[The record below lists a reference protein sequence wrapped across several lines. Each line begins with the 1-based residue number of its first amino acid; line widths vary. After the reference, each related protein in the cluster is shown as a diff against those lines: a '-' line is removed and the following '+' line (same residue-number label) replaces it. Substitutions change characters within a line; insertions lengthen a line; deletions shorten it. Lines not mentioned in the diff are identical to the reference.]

1 METYDFDN
9 PVDRTGANTLKW
21 GKYEGLDI
29 LPMWVA
35 DMDFQSPP
43 QVIEAL
49 RKDVE
54 HGVFGYCLPPPAL
67 LEVLCSRIDAKYGW
81 KVDPDWIIW
90 LPGMVPGLNIASRCV
105 GEPADDILTAVPIYP
120 PFLTA
125 PGYSGRNTT
134 RFEMSFNKEE
144 NRWMMEPDV
153 LEKAVTQRTK
163 LFLFCNP
170 HNPLG
175 RVFSRDELEVVIDLC
190 ERHNLILCSDEIHC
204 ELVLEP
210 GKEHIPIAMLSPEI
224 AERTITLMAPSKTF
238 NLPGFGCSFAII
250 SNPELRVSFKK
261 ERAGIVPDPAA
272 IGYTAALAAY
282 RDSDE
287 WHRQLLVYLKENADL
302 AHERI
307 SRMPGLWTHPIE
319 ATYLLWI
326 DARGLGLEMN
336 PCRFF
341 ENNGVGLSDGRDFG
355 MPGFL
360 RMNLGCRRELLVKA
374 LDRMDK
380 ALGR

>member
-1 METYDFDN
+1 ELQAHGAEGERRKAHPEKAKDCEAQKTRLKSQKELEPGQTRGIPGKGLERLILNVSFAALSILIPQNVICARNAAQQKMTQNTMETYDFDN

-175 RVFSRDELEVVIDLC
+175 RVFSRDELEVVIDL
-190 ERHNLILCSDEIHC
+190 
-204 ELVLEP
+204 
-210 GKEHIPIAMLSPEI
+210 
-224 AERTITLMAPSKTF
+224 
-238 NLPGFGCSFAII
+238 
-250 SNPELRVSFKK
+250 
-261 ERAGIVPDPAA
+261 
-272 IGYTAALAAY
+272 
-282 RDSDE
+282 
-287 WHRQLLVYLKENADL
+287 
-302 AHERI
+302 
-307 SRMPGLWTHPIE
+307 
-319 ATYLLWI
+319 
-326 DARGLGLEMN
+326 
-336 PCRFF
+336 
-341 ENNGVGLSDGRDFG
+341 
-355 MPGFL
+355 
-360 RMNLGCRRELLVKA
+360 
-374 LDRMDK
+374 
-380 ALGR
+380 